1 MKKIKNLAT
10 NTIEDYTEEL
20 EQKLANDN
28 TPYEIGYICNDCG
41 EFHGEDYMTEVNTN
55 NQNTPYMIC
64 EHCINNSL
72 IYFYCD
78 DCGNWYDDT
87 IDYYYTQNG
96 NIICESCR
104 DSNYDECEGCH
115 ELIHRDDSYYCD
127 ECDLCFCESCWNDHC
142 HDDEVLYDYHEFND
156 WQPHYLPN
164 EPIPDFYIGHELEI
178 DNGSDVREAQEI
190 ITRHLPCICMHDGSL
205 SYQGLEMISHPLSYD
220 YMLSKE
226 NEYREVFEELTHS
239 LNYKS
244 HDTSTCG
251 LHFHVTRPQ
260 NPDIIDRIILFMET
274 YKEEIITFSR
284 RKNNEIASWC
294 NFLSDRRT
302 NINEKELKSLD
313 YIKKY
318 KETSNRYMALNLTNY
333 NTIEF
338 RIFKGTLKYET
349 FMACFEFVY
358 FLTKLAS
365 DLTIPI
371 EELTWERVTSN
382 GIYLKQYVDEHDIH
396 TNKPIHDYTTEI
408 LIEKNRQRE
417 EIKTN
422 LQKAYKSLVKEIHNL
437 TKLDTRKKITIDN
450 MIKITDIS
458 NLETMLEAM
467 IRDIKYM
474 NENNDIEEYTL
485 QNIKDRIKYVNER
498 IDTICA

>member
-10 NTIEDYTEEL
+10 NTLHDYTEEK
-20 EQKLANDN
+20 EKELANDN
-28 TPYEIGYICNDCG
+28 IPYEIGYICEDCG
-41 EFHGEDYMTEVNTN
+41 EFYPYEYMTEVNTY

-64 EHCINNSL
+64 EDCL
-72 IYFYCD
+72 PDYFYCEH
-78 DCGNWYDDT
+78 CGNWYDDT
-87 IDYYYTQNG
+87 YENYNTNRGYSVCSQCASDYFYE
-96 NIICESCR
+96 CASCH
-104 DSNYDECEGCH
+104 D
-115 ELIHRDDSYYCD
+115 LVHRDDTYYCD
-127 ECDLCFCESCWNDHC
+127 ECDQDFCESCWDDHH
-142 HDDEVLYDYHEFND
+142 HDEEVLYDYHCFNN
-156 WQPHYLPN
+156 WQLQQLPDEN
-164 EPIPDFYIGHELEI
+164 PDFYIGHELEI
-178 DNGSDVREAQEI
+178 DNGDDISEAQEI

-205 SYQGLEMISHPLSYD
+205 SYQGLEMISHPLSYK

-226 NEYREVFEELTHS
+226 NDYRDTFNELTHS

-244 HDTSTCG
+244 HNTNTCG
-251 LHFHVTRPQ
+251 LHFHVTRPT

-284 RKNNEIASWC
+284 RKNHEIASWC
-294 NFLSDRRT
+294 NFLSDKRT
-302 NINEKELKSLD
+302 SVDEKELKSLD

-318 KETSNRYMALNLTNY
+318 KETSNRYMALNLTNSR
-333 NTIEF
+333 TIEF

-371 EELTWERVTSN
+371 EELTWEKVTSN
-382 GIYLKQYVDEHDIH
+382 GLFLQNYVDEHDIH

-408 LIEKNRQRE
+408 LIEKNREKE

-422 LQKAYKSLVKEIHNL
+422 LQKVYKILVKEIHKL
-437 TKLDTRKKITIDN
+437 TKLDTRKKITIDS

-458 NLETMLEAM
+458 NLESMLEAI

-474 NENNDIEEYTL
+474 NDYNDIEEYTL
-485 QNIKDRIKYVNER
+485 QNIKDRIKYVNGR